1 MVREMAKE
9 LSDCARMTGRDMARV
24 YHYAYHSNTIVC
36 ESVAQTTLFYVACET
51 TAHVTLNDVIASYRA
66 SEMLAVSQGEI

>member
-9 LSDCARMTGRDMARV
+9 LSDCARMTERDMAR
-24 YHYAYHSNTIVC
+24 A
-36 ESVAQTTLFYVACET
+36 
-51 TAHVTLNDVIASYRA
+51 TAHVTLSSVMASYRA